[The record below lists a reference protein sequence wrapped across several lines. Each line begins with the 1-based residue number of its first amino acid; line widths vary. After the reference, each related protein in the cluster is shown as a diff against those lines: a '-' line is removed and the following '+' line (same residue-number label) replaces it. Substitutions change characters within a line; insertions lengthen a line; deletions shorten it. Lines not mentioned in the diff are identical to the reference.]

1 MIERITLDVSLAVQ
15 SPFIFPGLASGL
27 LGLDVTQLRDETR
40 RPVLPA
46 AQMQGLLREA
56 LSDISDI
63 VPDVFG
69 VDEVS
74 RMFGQPSAKAE
85 EDEERD
91 RPDRGCVLT
100 ADLVA
105 HNAPQM
111 PGETTRVQIDDDTG
125 AAKTGHLQMIELVA
139 PFGEIVIFTGQIV
152 VFWAAGNAERV
163 RRAFDLGLR
172 LIPAVGAF
180 KSAGF
185 GALVAEQ
192 SSVKLKATKKLVLP
206 TVSRDEGDRIGLA
219 VTFDRPILVDARRV
233 VDNAFV
239 GASIVPGAVF
249 KGALA
254 RKLALTVG
262 DAATDDAAFGSA
274 LSALL
279 ISHAF
284 PEDAAGQPAGEAL
297 PLSIVAVKDGEELKV
312 GEAMRIERPESER
325 LDTIRGALIDGK
337 AASFAWDWK
346 PDWFDKERA
355 DRPDFTEPAYLP
367 RTHTAIGEGGV
378 AAEHLLFTTIA
389 RSVQWQGDPSRDRRF
404 LMNVDLRGVPPDQR
418 EKART
423 LVAMMCEGLDGI
435 GRTGATASFKRW
447 PDGDS
452 PPEPRPVL
460 GHSDLFAVVLRTA
473 AVLTDPR
480 TEASADIAYADY
492 WENAAAPG
500 SKLVDFC
507 ASQRLAGGYLAT
519 RRRPWGRAYHPFVV
533 TEPGA
538 VFVLRGSIGDRL
550 ADLVRTGLPLPRF
563 AGRDQALDWRTCPYV
578 PENGYGAFRADHLGD
593 PVTFGRTLVVCHV

>member
-279 ISHAF
+279 ISCF
-284 PEDAAGQPAGEAL
+284 P
-297 PLSIVAVKDGEELKV
+297 
-312 GEAMRIERPESER
+312 
-325 LDTIRGALIDGK
+325 
-337 AASFAWDWK
+337 
-346 PDWFDKERA
+346 
-355 DRPDFTEPAYLP
+355 
-367 RTHTAIGEGGV
+367 
-378 AAEHLLFTTIA
+378 
-389 RSVQWQGDPSRDRRF
+389 
-404 LMNVDLRGVPPDQR
+404 
-418 EKART
+418 
-423 LVAMMCEGLDGI
+423 
-435 GRTGATASFKRW
+435 
-447 PDGDS
+447 
-452 PPEPRPVL
+452 
-460 GHSDLFAVVLRTA
+460 
-473 AVLTDPR
+473 
-480 TEASADIAYADY
+480 
-492 WENAAAPG
+492 
-500 SKLVDFC
+500 
-507 ASQRLAGGYLAT
+507 
-519 RRRPWGRAYHPFVV
+519 
-533 TEPGA
+533 
-538 VFVLRGSIGDRL
+538 
-550 ADLVRTGLPLPRF
+550 
-563 AGRDQALDWRTCPYV
+563 
-578 PENGYGAFRADHLGD
+578 
-593 PVTFGRTLVVCHV
+593 